1 MVVGI
6 FRSEDKIVVG
16 SECAGWFPTHGSSP
30 AESEMKCWSVV
41 SIASDS
47 GECREATRFPEESA
61 MSWSSVKRCDD
72 LPGYLVR
79 GQFSPNEKG
88 ALLYD

>member
-1 MVVGI
+1 MGI
-6 FRSEDKIVVG
+6 FRSEDKIAVG
-16 SECAGWFPTHGSSP
+16 IECAGWFPTHGSSP

-61 MSWSSVKRCDD
+61 MSWISVRSGDD
-72 LPGYLVR
+72 LPGYLMR
-79 GQFSPNEKG
+79 GQFPPNEKG